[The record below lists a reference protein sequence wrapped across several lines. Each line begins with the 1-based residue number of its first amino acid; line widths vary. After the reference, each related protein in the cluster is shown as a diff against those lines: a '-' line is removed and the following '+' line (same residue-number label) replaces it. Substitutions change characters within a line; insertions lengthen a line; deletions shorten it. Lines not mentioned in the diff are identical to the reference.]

1 MKKFHET
8 SLYNQIIL
16 PIVALWNIDPETKS
30 LLIYVCGSLL
40 GNFYG
45 YEWYTLHIFDF
56 FLNIPMLANVFK
68 SVIGSI
74 DVLSL
79 MCLLAVA
86 FTVVFNLLSLST
98 YTHVIYEE

>member
-1 MKKFHET
+1 
-8 SLYNQIIL
+8 
-16 PIVALWNIDPETKS
+16 
-30 LLIYVCGSLL
+30 
-40 GNFYG
+40 
-45 YEWYTLHIFDF
+45 
-56 FLNIPMLANVFK
+56 MLANVFK

-98 YTHVIYEE
+98 YTHVIYEEEMPE